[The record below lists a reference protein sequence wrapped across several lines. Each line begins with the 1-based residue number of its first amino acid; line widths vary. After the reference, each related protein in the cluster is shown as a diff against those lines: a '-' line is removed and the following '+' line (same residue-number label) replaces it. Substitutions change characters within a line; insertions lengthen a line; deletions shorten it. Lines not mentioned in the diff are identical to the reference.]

1 VPCYFWSMHDVTIGW
16 HDLLQYL
23 RPDTFVGA
31 VFYLALTVLIALLLS
46 RLLRAT
52 VRGVLL
58 RRAHLD
64 RTTMS
69 FLQQMGIGAIW
80 VVMLILYAHLIPEL
94 RSLGTALLTGASIA
108 SVVIG
113 LAAQST
119 LGNVVAGVAIT
130 LYRPFRLG
138 DRLQVTAP
146 TGTEVGNVDTLSL
159 GYTTLRTD
167 DGRLVV
173 LPNSLA
179 ASQVVINLSA
189 ARPRSAPLAIA
200 IRISHAADIGAAREL
215 VLRTAAEAVG
225 ESGVLGCFVT
235 RMDDSGAALE
245 LRVGGPP
252 AAAERDQLHSKLLE
266 QLSQRFAASGL
277 EAKDGQHAS
286 FS

>member
-1 VPCYFWSMHDVTIGW
+1 MGDLKIGW
-16 HDLLQYL
+16 DDVLQHL
-23 RPDTFVGA
+23 HPGTLVGA
-31 VFYLALTVLIALLLS
+31 LVYLALFVLLALVLS
-46 RLLRAT
+46 RLLRTT
-52 VRGVLL
+52 VHEVLL

-64 RTTMS
+64 RTTMT
-69 FLQQMGIGAIW
+69 FLQQMGIVAIW
-80 VVMLILYAHLIPEL
+80 VVMLILYAHLIPVL

-146 TGTEVGNVDTLSL
+146 TGTEVGNVDSLSL

-173 LPNSLA
+173 LPNSVA
-179 ASQVVINLSA
+179 ASQVIINLSA
-189 ARPRSAPLAIA
+189 SQPRSAPLAIA
-200 IRISHAADIGAAREL
+200 IRISRATDIGAAREL
-215 VLRTAAEAVG
+215 ALRTAYEAVG
-225 ESGVLGCFVT
+225 ESAVLGCFVT
-235 RMDDSGAALE
+235 RMDDAAVTLE
-245 LRVGGPP
+245 LRVRSP
-252 AAAERDQLHSKLLE
+252 APGAERDLLHSKLLE
-266 QLSQRFAASGL
+266 QLARSFAASGL
-277 EAKDGQHAS
+277 DARDGQRAS

>member
-1 VPCYFWSMHDVTIGW
+1 MGDLKIGW
-16 HDLLQYL
+16 DDVLQHL
-23 RPDTFVGA
+23 HPGTLVGA
-31 VFYLALTVLIALLLS
+31 LVYLALFVLLALVLS
-46 RLLRAT
+46 RLLRTT
-52 VRGVLL
+52 VHEVLL

-64 RTTMS
+64 RTTMT
-69 FLQQMGIGAIW
+69 FLQQMGIVAIW
-80 VVMLILYAHLIPEL
+80 VVMLILYAHLIPVL

-146 TGTEVGNVDTLSL
+146 TGTEVGNVDSLSL

-173 LPNSLA
+173 LPNSVA
-179 ASQVVINLSA
+179 ASQVIINLSA
-189 ARPRSAPLAIA
+189 SQPRSAPLAIA
-200 IRISHAADIGAAREL
+200 IRISRATDIGAAREL
-215 VLRTAAEAVG
+215 ALRTACEAVG
-225 ESGVLGCFVT
+225 ESAVLGCFVT
-235 RMDDSGAALE
+235 RMDDAAVTLE
-245 LRVGGPP
+245 LRVRSPP
-252 AAAERDQLHSKLLE
+252 QAAERDLLHSKLLE
-266 QLSQRFAASGL
+266 QLARSFAASGL
-277 EAKDGQHAS
+277 DARDGQRVS

>member
-1 VPCYFWSMHDVTIGW
+1 MGDLKIGW
-16 HDLLQYL
+16 DDVLQHL
-23 RPDTFVGA
+23 HPGTLVGA
-31 VFYLALTVLIALLLS
+31 LVYLALFVLLALVLS
-46 RLLRAT
+46 RLLRTT
-52 VRGVLL
+52 VHEVLL

-64 RTTMS
+64 RTTMT
-69 FLQQMGIGAIW
+69 FLQQMGIVAIW
-80 VVMLILYAHLIPEL
+80 VVMLILYAHLIPVL

-146 TGTEVGNVDTLSL
+146 TGTEVGNVDSLSL

-173 LPNSLA
+173 LHNSVA
-179 ASQVVINLSA
+179 ASQVIINLSA
-189 ARPRSAPLAIA
+189 SQPRSAPLAIA
-200 IRISHAADIGAAREL
+200 IRISRATDIGAAREL
-215 VLRTAAEAVG
+215 ALRTACEAVG
-225 ESGVLGCFVT
+225 ESAVLGCFVT
-235 RMDDSGAALE
+235 RMDDAAVTLE
-245 LRVGGPP
+245 LRVRSPP
-252 AAAERDQLHSKLLE
+252 QAAERDLLHSKLLE
-266 QLSQRFAASGL
+266 QLARSFAASGL
-277 EAKDGQHAS
+277 DARDGQRAS

>member
-1 VPCYFWSMHDVTIGW
+1 MGDLKIGW
-16 HDLLQYL
+16 DDVLQHL
-23 RPDTFVGA
+23 HPGTLVGA
-31 VFYLALTVLIALLLS
+31 LFYLALSVLLALVLS
-46 RLLRAT
+46 RLLRTT
-52 VRGVLL
+52 VHEVLL

-64 RTTMS
+64 RTTMT
-69 FLQQMGIGAIW
+69 FLQQMGIVAIW
-80 VVMLILYAHLIPEL
+80 VVMLILYAHLIPVL

-146 TGTEVGNVDTLSL
+146 TGTEVGNVDSLSL

-173 LPNSLA
+173 LPNSVA
-179 ASQVVINLSA
+179 ASQVIINLSA
-189 ARPRSAPLAIA
+189 SQPRSAPLAIA
-200 IRISHAADIGAAREL
+200 IRISRATDIGAAREL
-215 VLRTAAEAVG
+215 ALRTACEAVG
-225 ESGVLGCFVT
+225 ESAVLGCFVT
-235 RMDDSGAALE
+235 RMDDAAVTLE
-245 LRVGGPP
+245 LRVRSPP
-252 AAAERDQLHSKLLE
+252 QAAERDLLHSKLLE
-266 QLSQRFAASGL
+266 QLARSFAASGL
-277 EAKDGQHAS
+277 DARDGQRAS